1 MQVHSFWA
9 INIVKHSILCGWHF
23 SFFQQIATEA
33 NWGKHTSA
41 QWLNDMSRAKYLS
54 NMVADFNIARLQT
67 PTCLLR
73 QMNRWEL
80 CKFCCKTV
88 AARCPWAGPE
98 WPFTWSAVA
107 VPQQVVSTAMEY
119 DAGPA
124 HTTDFSDKWRDLTL
138 QSRLHWQVKGPHFTI
153 YRTWN
158 VLQGNSTFSCHD
170 AVYVTLH
177 RKAQPFLALAGK
189 QALVL
194 CSARLQENLGAR
206 ITKRQSTSNLFSQQH
221 LSHTI
226 IMYITYSN
234 NKNIHKH
241 TQKRSPKHTQ
251 LNPRIK
257 YSKTEHII
265 IFN

>member
-1 MQVHSFWA
+1 MIWVEQSICLTWWQTLILPGCRHPLACWDRWTGENYASSV
-9 INIVKHSILCGWHF
+9 VKL
-23 SFFQQIATEA
+23 
-33 NWGKHTSA
+33 
-41 QWLNDMSRAKYLS
+41 
-54 NMVADFNIARLQT
+54 
-67 PTCLLR
+67 
-73 QMNRWEL
+73 
-80 CKFCCKTV
+80 

-98 WPFTWSAVA
+98 WPFTSSAVA

-124 HTTDFSDKWRDLTL
+124 HTTDFSDKWRHLTL

-194 CSARLQENLGAR
+194 CSTRLQENLGAR

-234 NKNIHKH
+234 NKNIHTHQK
-241 TQKRSPKHTQ
+241 KRSPKHTQ